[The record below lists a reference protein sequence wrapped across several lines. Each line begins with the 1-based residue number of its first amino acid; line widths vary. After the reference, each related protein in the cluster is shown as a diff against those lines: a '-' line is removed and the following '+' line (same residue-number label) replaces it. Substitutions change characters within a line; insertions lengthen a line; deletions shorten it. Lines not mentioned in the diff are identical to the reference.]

1 MKIYC
6 HSAILLKNKINHS
19 NLFQF
24 RKRMEYPLIFLKK
37 YIYLFENEKKKKK
50 EKSLLRKILLNKL
63 IHKT

>member
-37 YIYLFENEKKKKK
+37 YIYLFENEKKKRKN
-50 EKSLLRKILLNKL
+50 LLRKILLNKL

>member
-50 EKSLLRKILLNKL
+50 KKPTTKNFIE
-63 IHKT
+63 